1 MWGCIVW
8 LSLEEHGDVGRLM
21 QCFLCHFVECLYTVG
36 DRCVVWSFTVR
47 LRLEKRDGVERLM
60 QCVIL

>member
-1 MWGCIVW
+1 
-8 LSLEEHGDVGRLM
+8 M
-21 QCFLCHFVECLYTVG
+21 QCFLCHFVECLFTIG

-47 LRLEKRDGVERLM
+47 LRLEKRDGVGRLM